1 MKKIFIG
8 LFFILFEYTFSIN
21 KLEIGLVPD
30 FVGYI
35 LIFMG
40 LGELENES
48 TYFKKLKGVVI
59 GMVGYSSILYIL
71 TLFRLIQDKQ
81 NIWEV
86 LLLGLIVA
94 VAELYI
100 LYEIIMGLQELE
112 QVKQRDFQVI
122 SLKSIWKSQAIISA
136 IIEVI
141 GLGLIL
147 CLGSVDNIKKI
158 GSKFEGPIMFVTMV
172 IIGLGIA
179 GFVLN
184 INFLVKFYKAKK
196 EYEQQ

>member
-1 MKKIFIG
+1 
-8 LFFILFEYTFSIN
+8 
-21 KLEIGLVPD
+21 
-30 FVGYI
+30 
-35 LIFMG
+35 MG

-184 INFLVKFYKAKK
+184 INFLVKFYRAKK